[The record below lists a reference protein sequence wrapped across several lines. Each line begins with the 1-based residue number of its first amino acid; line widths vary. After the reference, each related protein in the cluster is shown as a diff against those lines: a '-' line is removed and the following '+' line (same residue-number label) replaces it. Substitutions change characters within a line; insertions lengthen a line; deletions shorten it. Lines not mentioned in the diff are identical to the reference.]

1 MSNLF
6 SLAGKVALVTG
17 GNGGI
22 GRSIALGFKEHGA
35 TVVVTGR
42 NPDKNAAVAAELGDG
57 HGVIEL
63 DVRDEE
69 AVNTAIAEIVERYG
83 SLDILVNNAGI
94 ARRGTFLSMPT
105 EDWNAILET
114 HLTGSFFCARA
125 GANAMVAGGRGGKII
140 NIGSMYSLL
149 GPPNIANYAAAKT
162 GMVGFTRALGVEL
175 AVHNIQVNAL
185 LPGWHKTDLNR
196 DILDGPLG
204 DEVRHKTPARRLG
217 TPDDLMG
224 AAIFL
229 ASPASDFVTA
239 TTLVVDGGYSVMDR
253 RWEETA

>member
-1 MSNLF
+1 MTTPLF
-6 SLAGKVALVTG
+6 SLTGRVALVTG

-42 NPDKNAAVAAELGDG
+42 NPDKNAAIAAELGAG
-57 HGVIEL
+57 HAVIEL
-63 DVRDEE
+63 DVRDEQ
-69 AVNTAIAEIVERYG
+69 AVDQAMADIVSQFG

-94 ARRGTFLSMPT
+94 ARRGGVLQMPT
-105 EDWNAILET
+105 EDWRAILDT
-114 HLTGSFFCARA
+114 HLTGSFLCARSA
-125 GANAMVAGGRGGKII
+125 ARAMVAGGRGGKII

-149 GPPNIANYAAAKT
+149 GPPNIASYAAAKT
-162 GMVGFTRALGVEL
+162 GVVGLTRALGVEL

-196 DILDGPLG
+196 AILDGPLG

-217 TPDDLMG
+217 TPDDLAG

-229 ASPASDFVTA
+229 ASPASNFVTA

-253 RWEETA
+253 RWEE

>member
-1 MSNLF
+1 MTSSLF
-6 SLAGKVALVTG
+6 SLAGRVALVTG

-22 GRSIALGFKEHGA
+22 GRSIALGFKAHGA

-42 NPDKNAAVAAELGDG
+42 NADKNAAIAAELGAG

-63 DVRDEE
+63 EVRDED
-69 AVNTAIAEIVERYG
+69 AVNQAVAGIVAQFG

-94 ARRGTFLSMPT
+94 ARRGSVLEMSTA
-105 EDWNAILET
+105 EWNAVLNT

-125 GANAMVAGGRGGKII
+125 AANAMVAGGRGGKII
-140 NIGSMYSLL
+140 NLGSMYSLL
-149 GPPNIANYAAAKT
+149 GPPNVASYAAAKT
-162 GMVGFTRALGVEL
+162 GMVGLTRALGVEL

-185 LPGWHKTDLNR
+185 LPGWHKTDINR
-196 DILDGPLG
+196 AILDGPLG
-204 DEVRHKTPARRLG
+204 EEVRHKTPARRLG

-239 TTLVVDGGYSVMDR
+239 TTLVVDGGYSVTDR
-253 RWEETA
+253 RWEE

>member
-1 MSNLF
+1 M
-6 SLAGKVALVTG
+6 
-17 GNGGI
+17 
-22 GRSIALGFKEHGA
+22 
-35 TVVVTGR
+35 
-42 NPDKNAAVAAELGDG
+42 AAELGEG

-63 DVRDEE
+63 DVRDET
-69 AVNTAIAEIVERYG
+69 AVNQAVADIVARFG

-94 ARRGTFLSMPT
+94 ARRGSVLKMSTA
-105 EDWNAILET
+105 EWNAVLET

-125 GANAMVAGGRGGKII
+125 GANAMVAAGRGGKII

-149 GPPNIANYAAAKT
+149 GPPNVANYATAKT
-162 GMVGFTRALGVEL
+162 GMIGFTRALGVEL

-185 LPGWHKTDLNR
+185 LPGWHKTDINR

-217 TPDDLMG
+217 TPDDLAG

-239 TTLVVDGGYSVMDR
+239 TTLVVDGGYSVTDR
-253 RWEETA
+253 RWEE

>member
-1 MSNLF
+1 MNSSLF
-6 SLAGKVALVTG
+6 SLAGRVALVTG

-22 GRSIALGFKEHGA
+22 GRSIALGFQAHGA

-42 NPDKNAAVAAELGDG
+42 NSDKNAAMAAELGEG
-57 HGVIEL
+57 HAVIEL
-63 DVRDEE
+63 DVRDES
-69 AVNTAIAEIVERYG
+69 AVKQAVAEIVARFG

-94 ARRGTFLSMPT
+94 ARRGSFLNMPT
-105 EDWNAILET
+105 EDWTAILDT
-114 HLTGSFFCARA
+114 HLTGAFLCARTA
-125 GANAMVAGGRGGKII
+125 ANAMVAGGRGGKII

-175 AVHNIQVNAL
+175 AVHNIQANAL

-196 DILDGPLG
+196 AILDGPLG
-204 DEVRHKTPARRLG
+204 DEIRHKTPARRLG

-229 ASPASDFVTA
+229 ASPASDFITA

-253 RWEETA
+253 RWEE

>member
-1 MSNLF
+1 MNSSLF
-6 SLAGKVALVTG
+6 SLTGRVALITG

-42 NPDKNAAVAAELGDG
+42 NPDKNAAVAAELGEG

-63 DVRDEE
+63 DVRDET
-69 AVNTAIAEIVERYG
+69 AVNQAVADIVARFG

-94 ARRGTFLSMPT
+94 ARRGSVLKMSTA
-105 EDWNAILET
+105 EWNAVLET

-125 GANAMVAGGRGGKII
+125 GANAMVAAGRGGKII

-149 GPPNIANYAAAKT
+149 GPPNVANYATAKT
-162 GMVGFTRALGVEL
+162 GMIGFTRALGVEL

-185 LPGWHKTDLNR
+185 LPGWHKTDINR

-217 TPDDLMG
+217 TPDDLAG

-239 TTLVVDGGYSVMDR
+239 TTLVVDGGYSVTDR
-253 RWEETA
+253 RWEE

>member
-1 MSNLF
+1 MTSSLF
-6 SLAGKVALVTG
+6 SLAGRVALVTG

-22 GRSIALGFKEHGA
+22 GRSIALGFKEQGA
-35 TVVVTGR
+35 TVIVTGR
-42 NPDKNAAVAAELGDG
+42 NPDKNARMTEELGEG
-57 HGVIEL
+57 HALIEL
-63 DVRDEE
+63 DVRDEY
-69 AVNTAIAEIVERYG
+69 AVDQAVADIVTRFG

-94 ARRGTFLSMPT
+94 ARRSSVLEMSTA
-105 EDWNAILET
+105 EWNAVLET

-125 GANAMVAGGRGGKII
+125 TAKAMVAGGRGGKII

-149 GPPNIANYAAAKT
+149 GPPNVANYAAAKT
-162 GMVGFTRALGVEL
+162 GMVGLTRALGVEL

-196 DILDGPLG
+196 AILDGPLG
-204 DEVRHKTPARRLG
+204 DEIRHKTPARRLG

-239 TTLVVDGGYSVMDR
+239 TTLVVDGGYSVTDR
-253 RWEETA
+253 RWEE

>member
-1 MSNLF
+1 MTTPLF
-6 SLAGKVALVTG
+6 SLSGRVALVTG

-42 NPDKNAAVAAELGDG
+42 NPDKNAAMVAELGAG
-57 HGVIEL
+57 HAVIDM
-63 DVRDEE
+63 DVRDEIGVNQ
-69 AVNTAIAEIVERYG
+69 AVAEIVAQFG

-94 ARRGTFLSMPT
+94 ARRGSVLDMPT
-105 EDWNAILET
+105 EDWRAILET
-114 HLTGSFFCARA
+114 HLTGSFLCARSA
-125 GANAMVAGGRGGKII
+125 AKAMVTGGRGGKII

-149 GPPNIANYAAAKT
+149 GPPNIASYAAAKT
-162 GMVGFTRALGVEL
+162 GVVGLTRALGVEL

-196 DILDGPLG
+196 AILDGPLG

-217 TPDDLMG
+217 TPDDLTG

-253 RWEETA
+253 RWEE

>member
-1 MSNLF
+1 MATPLF
-6 SLAGKVALVTG
+6 SLAGRVALVTG

-35 TVVVTGR
+35 TVVVSGR
-42 NPDKNAAVAAELGDG
+42 NPDKNAVMAAELGAG
-57 HGVIEL
+57 HGVIDL
-63 DVRDEE
+63 DVRDEDE
-69 AVNTAIAEIVERYG
+69 VNRAVAEIVAQFG

-94 ARRGTFLSMPT
+94 ARRGGVLEMPT
-105 EDWNAILET
+105 EDWRAILET

-125 GANAMVAGGRGGKII
+125 AARAMVAGRRGGKII

-149 GPPNIANYAAAKT
+149 GPPNIASYAAAKT
-162 GMVGFTRALGVEL
+162 GIVGLTRALGVEL

-196 DILDGPLG
+196 AILDGPLG

-217 TPDDLMG
+217 TPDDLAG
-224 AAIFL
+224 AAVFL
-229 ASPASDFVTA
+229 AAPASDFVTA

-253 RWEETA
+253 RWQEE

>member
-1 MSNLF
+1 MTTPLF
-6 SLAGKVALVTG
+6 SLAGRVALVTG

-35 TVVVTGR
+35 RVVVTGR
-42 NPDKNAAVAAELGDG
+42 NPDKNAAISAELGAG
-57 HGVIEL
+57 HAVIEL
-63 DVRDEE
+63 DVRDET
-69 AVNTAIAEIVERYG
+69 AVEQAVAEIVAQFGR
-83 SLDILVNNAGI
+83 LDILVNNAGI
-94 ARRGTFLSMPT
+94 ARRGAVLEMPT
-105 EDWNAILET
+105 EDWRAILET
-114 HLTGSFFCARA
+114 HLTGSFLCARSA
-125 GANAMVAGGRGGKII
+125 ARAMVAGGRGGKII

-149 GPPNIANYAAAKT
+149 GPPNIASYAAAKT
-162 GMVGFTRALGVEL
+162 GVVGLTRALGVEL

-196 DILDGPLG
+196 AILDGPLG

-217 TPDDLMG
+217 TPDDLAG

-253 RWEETA
+253 RWEE